1 MRDNSVL
8 YFLFFLLA
16 LVTYNLHKESQ
27 DNERL
32 YKICTDQEDTIQL
45 QLEAINSQKV
55 YISQLQYTYNNLYYG
70 KGSSYDLQNK
80 EKNSSP
86 IH

>member
-1 MRDNSVL
+1 MRDNNIL

-16 LVTYNLHKESQ
+16 LVTFNLYKESQ

-45 QLEAINSQKV
+45 QLEAINSQKT
-55 YISQLQYTYNNLYYG
+55 YISQLQYSYKNLFYG
-70 KGSSYDLQNK
+70 KDGVYYTPSKK
-80 EKNSSP
+80 ENANP

>member
-16 LVTYNLHKESQ
+16 LVTYNLYKESQ

-32 YKICTDQEDTIQL
+32 YKICTDQEETIQL
-45 QLEAINSQKV
+45 QSKAINSQKV
-55 YISQLQYTYNNLYYG
+55 YINHLQYSYNDLYYG
-70 KGSSYDLQNK
+70 KGSSYSNPDK
-80 EKNSSP
+80 A

>member
-1 MRDNSVL
+1 MRDNNVL
-8 YFLFFLLA
+8 YFLFLLLA
-16 LVTYNLHKESQ
+16 LSGYNLYKESQ

-32 YKICTDQEDTIQL
+32 YKICTDQEGVIQL

-55 YISQLQYTYNNLYYG
+55 YISQLQHNYNNLYYSQ
-70 KGSSYDLQNK
+70 GSSYYTPNK
-80 EKNSSP
+80 KENTNP

>member
-1 MRDNSVL
+1 MRDNNVL

-16 LVTYNLHKESQ
+16 LATYNLYKESQ

-45 QLEAINSQKV
+45 QLEAINSQKL
-55 YISQLQYTYNNLYYG
+55 YINQLKYTYNNLYYG
-70 KGSSYDLQNK
+70 KGSSYHLPNK

>member
-1 MRDNSVL
+1 MRDNNVL

-16 LVTYNLHKESQ
+16 LATYNLYKESQ

-55 YISQLQYTYNNLYYG
+55 YINHLQYSYNNLYYS
-70 KGSSYDLQNK
+70 KGDLYSNPDK
-80 EKNSSP
+80 A

>member
-1 MRDNSVL
+1 MRDNNVL

-16 LVTYNLHKESQ
+16 LVTYNLYKESQ

-32 YKICTDQEDTIQL
+32 YKICTDQEDVIQL
-45 QLEAINSQKV
+45 QLEAIKSQKV
-55 YISQLQYTYNNLYYG
+55 YINHLQYSYNNLYHG
-70 KGSSYDLQNK
+70 KSSSYPNADQ
-80 EKNSSP
+80 P

>member
-16 LVTYNLHKESQ
+16 LVTYNLYKESQ

-45 QLEAINSQKV
+45 QSKAINSQKV
-55 YISQLQYTYNNLYYG
+55 YISQLQYSYNNLYYG
-70 KGSSYDLQNK
+70 KGASYDNP
-80 EKNSSP
+80 NTP

>member
-16 LVTYNLHKESQ
+16 LVTYNLYKESQ

-32 YKICTDQEDTIQL
+32 YKICTDQEETIQL
-45 QLEAINSQKV
+45 QSKAINSQKV
-55 YISQLQYTYNNLYYG
+55 YISQLQHNYNNLYYSQ
-70 KGSSYDLQNK
+70 GSSYYTPNK
-80 EKNSSP
+80 KENTNP